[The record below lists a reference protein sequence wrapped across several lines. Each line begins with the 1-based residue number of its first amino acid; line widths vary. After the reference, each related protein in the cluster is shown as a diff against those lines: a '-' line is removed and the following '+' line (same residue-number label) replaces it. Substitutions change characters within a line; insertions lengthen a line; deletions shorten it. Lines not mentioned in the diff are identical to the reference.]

1 MNEDNAF
8 KLSELIVRM
17 GVFYKTPVNELAMRA
32 YISVMQPFPVERCA
46 DAICALMEKS
56 VFMPKPCEIR
66 QWLEDHTPGYESDSA
81 GAVRQFRSFLTSIDS
96 GSDYIFDDVLIP
108 FAIRDAFGSLVQL
121 TTTRLDDEAC
131 VAKFRDAYEAQLMH
145 HDFTRDNEFSHV
157 LEGRYHG
164 RDPIYRFVGDY
175 EVCRAIA
182 KKVDPY
188 SGRLPSPPMEPEP
201 TNVLPLQKEQ
211 YIPREKLDELIG
223 DLVNRLRAL

>member
-1 MNEDNAF
+1 MNNAEQF
-8 KLSELIVRM
+8 ALQKMIEQM
-17 GVFYKTPVNELAMRA
+17 GEFYRTPVNELVFKA
-32 YISVMQPFPVERCA
+32 YKDATKDFPFGRVQEGIS
-46 DAICALMEKS
+46 ALMQNC
-56 VFMPKPCEIR
+56 VFMPKPCELKE
-66 QWLEDHTPGYESDSA
+66 WLETHTPGYESDSA
-81 GAVRQFRSFLTSIDS
+81 EAVRQFRSFLTSIDS

-108 FAIRDAFGSLVQL
+108 FAIRDAFGSLVHL

-131 VAKFRDAYEAQLMH
+131 VEKFRDAYEAQLMH